1 MANLS
6 FNFNQINRSF
16 FNITMKNGKKLQVK
30 MPKKSTFSKVT
41 ALQAMKDDENTTV
54 DDVMDTFAG
63 IVAECLS
70 NNLNNEH
77 ISAEEIAAD
86 YDIEE
91 MKVFIAEYYD
101 NFIGGLQTNPN

>member
-1 MANLS
+1 
-6 FNFNQINRSF
+6 
-16 FNITMKNGKKLQVK
+16 MKSGKKLQVK

-54 DDVMDTFAG
+54 DDVMDTFGG

-70 NNLNNEH
+70 NNLNGET
-77 ISAEEIAAD
+77 ISTAEITAD

-91 MKVFIAEYYD
+91 MKAFITEYYD
-101 NFIGGLQTNPN
+101 KFVGSLQTNPN